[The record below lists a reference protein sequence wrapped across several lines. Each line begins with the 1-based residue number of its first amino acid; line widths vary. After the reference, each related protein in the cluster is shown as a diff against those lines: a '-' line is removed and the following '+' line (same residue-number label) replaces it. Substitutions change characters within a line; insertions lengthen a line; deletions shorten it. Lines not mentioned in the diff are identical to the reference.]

1 MSAWATL
8 SKIDVS
14 EHIEKKNGLTYL
26 SWAWAWGVLMKH
38 YPEAAY
44 EMLPDEVHA
53 DSSVTVHT
61 ALTVDGIRHAMWLPA
76 MGLKNNALINPSS
89 TDINKA
95 RMRCLTKNIA
105 MFGLGHYIYAG
116 EDLPEPEQEKT
127 YPQWVEEYQSQ
138 ITAIKTGI
146 ANDDLVSAAAA
157 WFGLPDDAK
166 MAIWKAPTKGGC
178 FSTKEREVIRTPD
191 FRAAHYGEKDS
202 DI

>member
-1 MSAWATL
+1 
-8 SKIDVS
+8 
-14 EHIEKKNGLTYL
+14 
-26 SWAWAWGVLMKH
+26 MKH
-38 YPEAAY
+38 YPEATY

-53 DSSVTVHT
+53 DGSVTVHT

-127 YPQWVEEYQSQ
+127 YPQWVEEYQGQ
-138 ITAIKTGI
+138 VMAIKTGI
-146 ANDDLVSAAAA
+146 ANDDLVAAAAA
-157 WFGLPDDAK
+157 WFTLPDEAK
-166 MAIWKAPTKGGC
+166 MALWKAPTKGGC

-202 DI
+202 DL